1 MDDDIPVTKTQR
13 AFQYQIWLMMAIVF
27 GVILAGFLLVP
38 TNEESRQRMIDL
50 FGTTNQG
57 ALVKPAIDL
66 TAVLPAVNSA
76 SAPKWTVLVIGGNGC
91 DASCRDVLRETKN
104 VHMLLGKYTGR
115 MQRMYLPDSRT
126 VDADAIT
133 SLQAEHP
140 FLEIIPID
148 VARLQELLAGSS
160 AAWDMQDTRYFVL
173 TPDNL
178 AILFYS
184 EDDDAGGL
192 LEDLKHLLKYSP
204 DR

>member
-1 MDDDIPVTKTQR
+1 MNNDMPVTKTQR

-57 ALVKPAIDL
+57 ALVKPAVDL
-66 TAVLPAVNSA
+66 TPILPAVNSA
-76 SAPKWTVLVIGGNGC
+76 SAPKWTVLVVGGNGC
-91 DASCRDVLRETKN
+91 DAGCRDILHDTKN
-104 VHMLLGKYTGR
+104 VHMLLGKYTNR
-115 MQRMYLPDSRT
+115 MQRMYLPDRRT
-126 VDADAIT
+126 VDAEAIT

-140 FLEIIPID
+140 FLQIIPID
-148 VARLQELLAGSS
+148 VAPLQGLLAGNS
-160 AAWDMQDTRYFVL
+160 AAWDMQDTRYLVL

-184 EDDDAGGL
+184 DDDDAGGL

>member
-1 MDDDIPVTKTQR
+1 MNDDIPVTRTQR

-104 VHMLLGKYTGR
+104 VHMLLGNYTGR